1 MVSDIRT
8 LPNLPSSLYLEST
21 NRCNLFCQTC
31 VRTFRTVEGA
41 KDLDHSMQVA
51 ILDQVP
57 TLKRVVLHG
66 IGEPLL
72 NNDLPELVK
81 DAKRRG
87 ADVVFNSNG
96 TLLTKRKAVEL
107 IKAGLDEYRL
117 SLDSATP
124 ETYEKVRGAN
134 MFSKIIENVR
144 NLQEIKQEHGVSH
157 PRVSVWI
164 TALRE
169 NLHELHDL
177 IRLAVEL
184 RCDEVNLQRLVFF
197 GEGLAIEEQTIYREF
212 ENEYH
217 EIIFQSAM
225 LCERY
230 GIRFSASGG
239 IEGKEYA
246 DRQKEAQLAVRP
258 WSKCMRPWS
267 LTYVTANGNVL
278 PCCISPWVTGDYSS
292 IVMGNIYEQSL
303 EEIWHGKKYTEFRNK
318 LLSDEPP
325 ESCKNCG
332 VAWSL

>member
-1 MVSDIRT
+1 MATETRT
-8 LPNLPSSLYLEST
+8 LPSLPSSLYLEST

-41 KDLDHSMQVA
+41 KDLDYSMQVN
-51 ILDQVP
+51 ILNQVP
-57 TLKRVVLHG
+57 TLNRVVLHG

-72 NNDLPELVK
+72 NNDLPVLVK
-81 DAKRRG
+81 DAKSRG
-87 ADVVFNSNG
+87 AHVVFNSNG

-107 IKAGLDEYRL
+107 IEAGLDEYRL

-134 MFSKIIENVR
+134 MFDKIIENVR
-144 NLQEIKQEHGVSH
+144 NLQEIKQQRGVSH

-164 TALRE
+164 TALKE

-197 GEGLAIEEQTIYREF
+197 GEGLATEEQTIYTKFEREY
-212 ENEYH
+212 E
-217 EIIFQSAM
+217 EIISESAQM
-225 LCERY
+225 CERY
-230 GIRFSASGG
+230 GIGFSASGG

-246 DRQKEAQLAVRP
+246 DRQKEAQSAARP

-278 PCCISPWVTGDYSS
+278 PCCISPWVIDDYSS
-292 IVMGNIYEQSL
+292 IIMGNVHEQSM
-303 EEIWHGKKYTEFRNK
+303 EEIWHGAKYTEFRNK